1 MRIVKDAICP
11 GADQC
16 FLKSFNVLCNLLLV
30 CYVHLFGLHNFFKV
44 DDKLQQ
50 KLLIELAL

>member
-1 MRIVKDAICP
+1 VVSLRNVKDAICP

-30 CYVHLFGLHNFFKV
+30 CCVHPFGLYNFLEV

-50 KLLIELAL
+50 K